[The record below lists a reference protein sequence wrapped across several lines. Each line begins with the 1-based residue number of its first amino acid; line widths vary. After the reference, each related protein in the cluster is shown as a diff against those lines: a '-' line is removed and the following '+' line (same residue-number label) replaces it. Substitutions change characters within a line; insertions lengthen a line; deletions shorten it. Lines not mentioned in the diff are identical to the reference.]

1 MRRSEA
7 FWQRNQSKQNASFLH
22 ALLLLFS
29 LNYYICTKTSALY
42 IKKIW
47 DNRITNIT
55 ATISKIQMPHQAK
68 EKKSTGLWVQHKNAS
83 PLLSL
88 SLFSPP
94 PLGPLPSLSL
104 SLSLF
109 FFLSPSLTLSLSLF
123 SSLSLSPS
131 LWPGWLSDCMN
142 NVLPFV
148 MKGGK
153 GGKRTL
159 ECWSPAP
166 MHWHWKW
173 MTAYLHANLHQTDTG
188 LTAQPIL
195 LHTVADVSHVRPL
208 PPPSSSPLPVFPTP
222 GCWCL
227 PVSMGNTAIRCRAP
241 NTRNLQE
248 ERIDICGRVTV
259 VQLV

>member
-1 MRRSEA
+1 
-7 FWQRNQSKQNASFLH
+7 
-22 ALLLLFS
+22 
-29 LNYYICTKTSALY
+29 
-42 IKKIW
+42 
-47 DNRITNIT
+47 
-55 ATISKIQMPHQAK
+55 MPHQAK
-68 EKKSTGLWVQHKNAS
+68 EKKIHW
-83 PLLSL
+83 SL
-88 SLFSPP
+88 SPAQKCFSSPFPLSFFTPSSRPP
-94 PLGPLPSLSL
+94 PFPQSLAL
-104 SLSLF
+104 SF

-123 SSLSLSPS
+123 PSLSLSPS

-241 NTRNLQE
+241 NTRNPQE

-259 VQLV
+259 VQLVYNNHSNNNSKQQFISIKKI